1 MQIKGETWLAVSL
14 STVEREPGE
23 IISQNDKLPYLVPNP
38 GEIHKSM
45 NFDLNS
51 NELVSDTALAV

>member
-1 MQIKGETWLAVSL
+1 MAVSL